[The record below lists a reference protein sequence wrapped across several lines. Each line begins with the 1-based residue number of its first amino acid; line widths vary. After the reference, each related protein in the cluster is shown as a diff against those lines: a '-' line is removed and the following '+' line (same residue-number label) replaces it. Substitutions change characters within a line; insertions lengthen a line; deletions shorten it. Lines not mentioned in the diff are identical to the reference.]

1 MAKMGLAGGVLVKME
16 ARMFTRTAK
25 RDENGAGWR
34 SSSEDG
40 SQNVH

>member
-1 MAKMGLAGGVLVKME
+1 MVLAGGVLVKME

-25 RDENGAGWR
+25 RDANGAGRR

-40 SQNVH
+40 RLNVH